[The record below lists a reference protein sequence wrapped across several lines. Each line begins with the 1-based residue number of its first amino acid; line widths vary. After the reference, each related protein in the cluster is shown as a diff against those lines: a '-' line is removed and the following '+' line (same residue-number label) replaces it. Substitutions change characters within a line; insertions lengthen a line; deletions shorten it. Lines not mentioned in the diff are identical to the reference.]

1 MEVSSGNKPLPQ
13 GVAQEELYDGP
24 RPGAAP
30 QPPAAAAIVRPIR
43 FQPMPDP
50 PEPKQVE
57 QNYPAILT
65 AALDVI
71 SARLLGLLATMG
83 AIVMFA
89 YAVWEPIPWRTGTA
103 VAYALVV
110 LLPLVVVYYKRG

>member
-1 MEVSSGNKPLPQ
+1 
-13 GVAQEELYDGP
+13 
-24 RPGAAP
+24 
-30 QPPAAAAIVRPIR
+30 
-43 FQPMPDP
+43 MPEA
-50 PEPKQVE
+50 PEPKQVQ

-83 AIVMFA
+83 AIVMFG